1 MATRD
6 RLVAA
11 ALASFASRGYEA
23 TSLDAVA
30 DGVGVRKQTLLY
42 YFPSKEALLGAVIDA
57 GVAELSSALRAAAA
71 RAPRERRVRAV
82 VDAAMRLGIH
92 RPELLA
98 LLREAV
104 RLGPPA
110 SLRLRDALEPLLGN
124 AVDGLAAPATA
135 AAARQAVLTA
145 AAMLIGMATEVEV
158 LASFEAGSDLAQLRR
173 RRRALL
179 AALEADPAISSGSG

>member
-1 MATRD
+1 MGTRD
-6 RLVAA
+6 RLLAA
-11 ALASFASRGYEA
+11 ALASYAGRGYEA

-42 YFPSKEALLGAVIDA
+42 YFPSKEALLSAVIDT
-57 GVAELSSALRAAAA
+57 GVAELSAALSDAAA

-82 VDAAMRLGIH
+82 VDAAMRLGTH

-98 LLREAV
+98 LLREVV

-110 SLRLRDALEPLLGN
+110 SLRLRDSLEPLVRT
-124 AVDGLAAPATA
+124 AVAGLAAPEGALD
-135 AAARQAVLTA
+135 ARQTVLTA

-158 LASFEAGSDLAQLRR
+158 LASFGAKADLAQLRR

-179 AALEADPAISSGSG
+179 AALNASS